1 MGTIL
6 QKDADSL
13 DGPGS
18 ICMEPI
24 HYSLSTTMTLE
35 WYIFLNGVT
44 DSEEV
49 AFLDLYTFL
58 WCPFLS
64 QKCVQE
70 TICVL
75 PADTESN
82 QNNSERAA
90 QASARAATI

>member
-6 QKDADSL
+6 QKGADSL

-24 HYSLSTTMTLE
+24 HYSLSTMMTLE
-35 WYIFLNGVT
+35 WYIT
-44 DSEEV
+44 DSEEE

-58 WCPFLS
+58 WCPFFS
-64 QKCVQE
+64 QKCVRE
-70 TICVL
+70 TTCVL

-90 QASARAATI
+90 QASALAATI